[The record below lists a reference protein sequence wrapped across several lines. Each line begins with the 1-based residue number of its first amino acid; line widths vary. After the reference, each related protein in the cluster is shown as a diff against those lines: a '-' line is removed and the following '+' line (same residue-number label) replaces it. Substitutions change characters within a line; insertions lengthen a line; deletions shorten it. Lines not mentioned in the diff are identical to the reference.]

1 MALKGSP
8 ITVGTAQTTLVTMPS
23 NKEGAVHGLQI
34 GNTTGSNI
42 NISFTYTD
50 SSASADVSFL
60 TTTVSGNSTFTF
72 SKPIN
77 LNGNDAIKAS
87 ASQSGLVAIA
97 SVFEDTTVNVASLS
111 AAGEYTATVTYN
123 FGDLVTDGN
132 GNTFLSTFDGNV
144 NRGIGNSSAFQ
155 TFASK
160 GDTGS
165 ISANPTLVNPVLSG
179 DFTTSSGNFDID
191 PATQIV
197 EIKGN
202 GSDTEGQ
209 IQLNCHANSHGQII
223 KAQPH
228 SEGVTNTSLLPKGA
242 SSTLVSEA
250 GTATLTNKTFD
261 VVNDADGN
269 LRDIP
274 LSTKVSGNYT
284 LAIGDVGNQVT
295 INSANVT
302 VTVPTGVFAVGDIV
316 SLVSVNGCTATLA
329 CTAVNA
335 VKAGD
340 LAATALHT
348 LDANGVA
355 SIMFSYTA
363 DLAVLTGNIS

>member
-77 LNGNDAIKAS
+77 LNGNDSIKAS

-97 SVFEDTTVNVASLS
+97 SVFEDTTVNVASLG

-123 FGDLVTDGN
+123 FGDLVTDGS

-144 NRGIGNSSAFQ
+144 NRGIDNSSAFQ

-160 GDTGS
+160 GDQ
-165 ISANPTLVNPVLSG
+165 G
-179 DFTTSSGNFDID
+179 DIT
-191 PATQIV
+191 A
-197 EIKGN
+197 
-202 GSDTEGQ
+202 
-209 IQLNCHANSHGQII
+209 
-223 KAQPH
+223 
-228 SEGVTNTSLLPKGA
+228 
-242 SSTLVSEA
+242 A
-250 GTATLTNKTFD
+250 GTATLTNKTFG
-261 VVNDADGN
+261 DATTFNSTVSDQDGD

-274 LSTKVSGNYT
+274 LSGSIKSDAYT
-284 LAIGDVGNQVT
+284 LAIGDAGNHVVF
-295 INSANVT
+295 NSANVNF
-302 VTVPTGVFAVGDIV
+302 TVPASVFDKGDIV
-316 SLVSVNGCTATLA
+316 SIISTKGATATVSSGITNMFVA
-329 CTAVNA
+329 EGAS
-335 VKAGD
+335 
-340 LAATALHT
+340 ATAT
-348 LDANGVA
+348 ATIGANGVA
-355 SIMFSYTA
+355 SILFLSASY
-363 DLAVLTGNIS
+363 AVLTGNVT

>member
-77 LNGNDAIKAS
+77 LNGNDSMKAS

-97 SVFEDTTVNVASLS
+97 SVFEDTTVNVASLG

-123 FGDLVTDGN
+123 FGDLVTDGS

-144 NRGIGNSSAFQ
+144 NRGIDNSSAFQ

-160 GDTGS
+160 GDQ
-165 ISANPTLVNPVLSG
+165 G
-179 DFTTSSGNFDID
+179 DIT
-191 PATQIV
+191 A
-197 EIKGN
+197 
-202 GSDTEGQ
+202 
-209 IQLNCHANSHGQII
+209 
-223 KAQPH
+223 
-228 SEGVTNTSLLPKGA
+228 
-242 SSTLVSEA
+242 A
-250 GTATLTNKTFD
+250 GTATLTNKTFG
-261 VVNDADGN
+261 DATTFNSTVSDQDGD

-274 LSTKVSGNYT
+274 LSGSIKSDAYT
-284 LAIGDVGNQVT
+284 LAIGDAGNHVVF
-295 INSANVT
+295 NSANVNF
-302 VTVPTGVFAVGDIV
+302 TVPASVFDKGDIV
-316 SLVSVNGCTATLA
+316 SIISTKGATATVSSGITNMFVA
-329 CTAVNA
+329 EGAS
-335 VKAGD
+335 
-340 LAATALHT
+340 ATAT
-348 LDANGVA
+348 ATIGANGVA
-355 SIMFSYTA
+355 SILFLSASY
-363 DLAVLTGNIS
+363 AVLTGNVT

>member
-97 SVFEDTTVNVASLS
+97 SVFEDTTVNVASLG
-111 AAGEYTATVTYN
+111 AAGEYTATQTYN

-144 NRGIGNSSAFQ
+144 NRGIDNSSAFQ

-165 ISANPTLVNPVLSG
+165 ISANPTLVNPILSG

-191 PATQIV
+191 PATKILEV
-197 EIKGN
+197 KGG
-202 GSDTEGQ
+202 GSTDGA
-209 IQLNCHANSHGQII
+209 IQVNCRNNSHGQRI

-228 SEGVTNTSLLPKGA
+228 SADQDNTMLMPKGA
-242 SSTLVSEA
+242 DSTLVSEV
-250 GTATLTNKTFD
+250 GTASLSNKVFDIVSDTKGDVRDLQISHSAKATYTLTT
-261 VVNDADGN
+261 NDTGQMVRLDSAGIGA
-269 LRDIP
+269 LIP
-274 LSTKVSGNYT
+274 
-284 LAIGDVGNQVT
+284 
-295 INSANVT
+295 SAT
-302 VTVPTGVFAVGDIV
+302 FAVGDII
-316 SLVSVNGCTATLA
+316 SIMNTTSTTGSITSQITMHIAGSDASTGTATLGINNIA
-329 CTAVNA
+329 NIYFVSADGCIVT
-335 VKAGD
+335 GG
-340 LAATALHT
+340 AT
-348 LDANGVA
+348 
-355 SIMFSYTA
+355 
-363 DLAVLTGNIS
+363 

>member
-8 ITVGTAQTTLVTMPS
+8 ITVGTAQTTLVVMPS

-77 LNGNDAIKAS
+77 LNGNDSIKAS

-97 SVFEDTTVNVASLS
+97 SVFEDTTVNVASLG

-123 FGDLVTDGN
+123 FGDLVTDGS

-144 NRGIGNSSAFQ
+144 NRGIDNSSAFQ

-165 ISANPTLVNPVLSG
+165 ISANPTLVNPILSG
-179 DFTTSSGNFDID
+179 DFTTASGNFDID

-209 IQLNCHANSHGQII
+209 IKLNCHANSHGQTI

-242 SSTLVSEA
+242 NSTLVSEV
-250 GTATLTNKTFD
+250 GTATLTNKTFSILNDSKGD
-261 VVNDADGN
+261 V
-269 LRDIP
+269 RDLQI
-274 LSTKVSGNYT
+274 SHSGKATYT
-284 LAIGDVGNQVT
+284 LTTDDTGQMVRLDSAGIGAL
-295 INSANVT
+295 IPSAT
-302 VTVPTGVFAVGDIV
+302 FAVGDIISIMNTTSTTGSITSQITMHV
-316 SLVSVNGCTATLA
+316 GGGASATGTATLGINNIA
-329 CTAVNA
+329 NIYFISADGCIVT
-335 VKAGD
+335 GG
-340 LAATALHT
+340 AT
-348 LDANGVA
+348 
-355 SIMFSYTA
+355 
-363 DLAVLTGNIS
+363 